1 MRSQIDIFVA
11 GPPKAQPRVKA
22 FSRGGRAGVYT
33 PSTADGW
40 RNLVKLGFSEFE
52 GLGLTGAI
60 EVEVAFFFDR
70 PKSHR
75 RTGKYSDLLKD
86 SAPTHHLVKPD
97 PDNLVKLPLDVA
109 TKLKIFS
116 DDSQVVKMLVT
127 KEFSDNCEA
136 GMRFALKEVKI

>member
-1 MRSQIDIFVA
+1 MIDTFIA

-52 GLGLTGAI
+52 GLGLTGPI

>member
-1 MRSQIDIFVA
+1 MSSQIDIFVA
-11 GPPKAQPRVKA
+11 GAPKAQPRVKA

-40 RNLVKLGFSEFE
+40 RKLVKLSLSEFKDI
-52 GLGLTGAI
+52 GLNGPI
-60 EVEVAFFFDR
+60 EVEVAFYFDR

-75 RTGKYSDLLKD
+75 RTGKYADLLKD

-109 TKLKIFS
+109 TKLNIFS

-127 KEFSDNCEA
+127 KEFADDCEA
-136 GMRFALKEVKI
+136 GMRFILREMK

>member
-1 MRSQIDIFVA
+1 MIDTFIA

-116 DDSQVVKMLVT
+116 DDAQVVKALVT
-127 KEFSDNCEA
+127 KEFADNCEA
-136 GMRFALKEVKI
+136 GMRFILKEVQK

>member
-1 MRSQIDIFVA
+1 MSSQIDVFVA

-40 RNLVKLGFSEFE
+40 RKLVKLGLSEFE
-52 GLGLTGAI
+52 GLGLTGPI
-60 EVEVAFFFDR
+60 EVEITFYFDR

-75 RTGKYSDLLKD
+75 RTGRYADLLKD

-109 TKLKIFS
+109 TRLNLFS

-127 KEFSDNCEA
+127 KEFADDCEA
-136 GMRFALKEVKI
+136 GMRFILKEVK

>member
-1 MRSQIDIFVA
+1 MIDLFVE
-11 GPPKAQPRVKA
+11 GNPKAQPRVKA

-40 RNLVKLGFSEFE
+40 RKLVKLGLSEFE

-60 EVEVAFFFDR
+60 EVEVAFYFDR

-75 RTGKYSDLLKD
+75 RTGRYADILKD
-86 SAPTHHLVKPD
+86 NAPAHHLVKPD
-97 PDNLVKLPLDVA
+97 GDNLVKLPLDVA
-109 TKLKIFS
+109 TKMKIFS

-127 KEFSDNCEA
+127 KEFADNCEA
-136 GMRFALKEVKI
+136 GMRFTLREVQKSS

>member
-1 MRSQIDIFVA
+1 MIDTFIS

-40 RNLVKLGFSEFE
+40 RQLVKLGLSEFE
-52 GLGLTGAI
+52 GLGLTGPI

-70 PKSHR
+70 PKSHH
-75 RTGKYSDLLKD
+75 RTGRYVDLLKD
-86 SAPTHHLVKPD
+86 SAPDYHLVKPD

-109 TKLKIFS
+109 TKLNIFS
-116 DDSQVVKMLVT
+116 DDSQVIKMLVT
-127 KEFSDNCEA
+127 KEFADNREA
-136 GMRFALKEVKI
+136 GMRFILKEVQK